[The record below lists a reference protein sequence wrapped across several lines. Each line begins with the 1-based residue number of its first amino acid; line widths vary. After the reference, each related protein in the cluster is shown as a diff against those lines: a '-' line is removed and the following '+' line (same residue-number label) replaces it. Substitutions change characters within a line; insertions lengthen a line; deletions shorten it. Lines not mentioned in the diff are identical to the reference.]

1 MAQPTD
7 DDKDAVTRAV
17 EAQASMMA
25 KADAAEARSNRPPDI
40 GQAPQSQMASTQTM
54 EHTDATKVEME
65 AGKRAADDWQK
76 RRDAEKEVGARLAN
90 RVGPARPS
98 MLPTRVT

>member
-7 DDKDAVTRAV
+7 DDKDAVTRAAEMQV
-17 EAQASMMA
+17 MMA
-25 KADAAEARSNRPPDI
+25 KADAAEARSNRPPDM
-40 GQAPQSQMASTQTM
+40 GQAPQSRMTVTETM
-54 EHTDATKVEME
+54 EHTDSTKVEME
-65 AGKRAADDWQK
+65 AGKRAAEDWQK

-98 MLPTRVT
+98 MLPPKVT